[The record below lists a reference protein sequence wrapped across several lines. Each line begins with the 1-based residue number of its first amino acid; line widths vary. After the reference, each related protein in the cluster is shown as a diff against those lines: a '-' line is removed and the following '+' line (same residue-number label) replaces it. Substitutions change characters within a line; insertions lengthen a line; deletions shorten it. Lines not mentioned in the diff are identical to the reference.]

1 MIGGQIMEQNDTQ
14 QQISD
19 YAFAEKQF
27 VSGHAK
33 DAFPV
38 ISQFA
43 EQGDPWARYLLACYY
58 HMGYDTVPIDH
69 ARRNSLCAQAETYD
83 EPMLMYGFAVWC
95 LKEDQKPCRDQYMAA
110 IFDRLLKRAEFG
122 DTAAQYIVGKMYM
135 DGDAVEQD
143 YAASAKWFRLGAESG
158 YAAAQNALGWLYIE
172 GKGVE
177 QDTAKA
183 IGLLQ
188 SAAMQGYANAQMNLG
203 ILYANGIGVS
213 KNNAEA
219 LEWYRKAADQ
229 GYAPA
234 FLNLGWHYD
243 NGEGV
248 EKNTRLALE
257 LYEKAA
263 ERGNI
268 SAMYNLVNL
277 YRHGTDTE
285 KNIEKAAEWYL
296 KALKQQNRA
305 VSESYEEILS
315 MLLSLDD
322 DTVIWPES

>member
-1 MIGGQIMEQNDTQ
+1 MEQNDTQ
-14 QQISD
+14 RLVPD

-27 VSGHAK
+27 VSGHFK

-43 EQGDPWARYLLACYY
+43 EQGNPRAKYILACFY
-58 HMGYDTVPIDH
+58 HMGFDTIPIDQ
-69 ARRNSLCAQAETYD
+69 ARRNSLCAQAEMHD
-83 EPMLMYGFAVWC
+83 DPLLMYGYAVWC
-95 LKEDQKPCRDQYMAA
+95 LNEDQKPYRDECMRIVYE
-110 IFDRLLKRAEFG
+110 RLLKSAKAG
-122 DTAAQYIVGKMYM
+122 DTAAQYIIGKMYM

-143 YAASAKWFRLGAESG
+143 YAASAKWFRHGAESG

-183 IGLLQ
+183 IELLQ
-188 SAAMQGYANAQMNLG
+188 SAALQGYANAQMNLG
-203 ILYANGIGVS
+203 ILYANGIGIS
-213 KNNAEA
+213 PNNVKAV
-219 LEWYRKAADQ
+219 EWYRKAADQ

-243 NGEGV
+243 TGEGV
-248 EKNTRLALE
+248 EKNTQLALE

-277 YRHGTDTE
+277 YRRGTDTE
-285 KNIEKAAEWYL
+285 KNIKKAAEWYL
-296 KALKQQNRA
+296 KAMKQQNID
-305 VSESYEEILS
+305 VSESFEEIIS
-315 MLLSLDD
+315 ILLSLDEE
-322 DTVIWPES
+322 TVIWPES